1 MKRKGKQIR
10 KAAMKGDASPRP
22 SLAASRPNQ
31 NSGFLNNLLKDLSW
45 VAQLKCGLKAL
56 ATQKKR
62 LSELLVCMKDVTLEE
77 PLPSSPNLY
86 DSLGDEL
93 DNYHLAKAYFDLKEY
108 DRCAYFTENCNS
120 ILGRFLHLYSRY
132 LSGEKKKND
141 DIVDTLVTT
150 EQHRSPYLK
159 ELHTELSKIYT
170 QQNSNSDSN
179 RNNPAL
185 DAWLLW
191 LYGVVLKRLDLS
203 QQAVEVLCEA
213 LHLQPMHWGAWLEL
227 AALITDREML
237 SGLKLP
243 DHWMRKLFYAHAYLE
258 LHLNDEALEIYSS
271 MQEAGLHNS
280 TYIMAQ
286 VAITHHNQRDVDQA
300 VSIFKELESLDP
312 FRLDNLDTYSN
323 LLYVKEMRV
332 ELSHLAH
339 RVVQVD
345 KYRVETC
352 CVIGNYYSLRSQHEK
367 AVEYFQRA
375 LRLNP
380 HYLAAWTL
388 MGHEY
393 MEMKNTNAAIQCYR
407 QAIEVNRR
415 DYRAWYGLGQTYEI
429 LKLPAYC
436 LYYFKQAQKLRP
448 NDSRML
454 VALGESYEKLDKCEE
469 AKKCFLKAHRVGDI
483 EGIALLR
490 LAKLFERLGEEER
503 AAVVYERYLQETEEA
518 GLSDDRGQAYQ
529 FLAQHAI
536 KKGMLDLAY
545 DYAQKCTMF
554 METRENGKT
563 MLREIASKRQHGE
576 QPPDD
581 CGSLLLT
588 SRVRPR
594 VTITGDRGSSRLP
607 PLNLS
612 FTP

>member
-1 MKRKGKQIR
+1 MAGEREGGRDLPFLREVKRDLTVAREECVRRG
-10 KAAMKGDASPRP
+10 
-22 SLAASRPNQ
+22 
-31 NSGFLNNLLKDLSW
+31 LLHTTKW
-45 VAQLKCGLKAL
+45 
-56 ATQKKR
+56 
-62 LSELLVCMKDVTLEE
+62 LSELLLCVRDVPLDE
-77 PLPSSPNLY
+77 PLPCCP
-86 DSLGDEL
+86 SLQEVLGEEL
-93 DNYHLAKAYFDLKEY
+93 DHYNLAKSYFDLKEY
-108 DRCAYFTENCNS
+108 DRCSYFTKHS
-120 ILGRFLHLYSRY
+120 TTSLGRFLHLYSTY

-141 DIVDTLVTT
+141 DIVDTLVAN
-150 EQHRSPYLK
+150 EQHKGGYLK
-159 ELHTELSKIYT
+159 VLHTELSKMYNLT
-170 QQNSNSDSN
+170 Q
-179 RNNPAL
+179 NPCRDDGGGGDGSGGTM

-191 LYGVVLKRLDLS
+191 VYGVVLKRLDLT
-203 QQAVEVLCEA
+203 QQAVEVLSEA
-213 LHLQPMHWGAWLEL
+213 VHQQPLHWGAWLEL

-237 SGLKLP
+237 GTLKLP
-243 DHWMRKLFYAHAYLE
+243 DHWMRRLFLAHTYLE
-258 LHLNDEALEIYSS
+258 LQLNDEALEIYTSL
-271 MQEAGLHNS
+271 QDAGLANS

-300 VSIFKELESLDP
+300 VTIFKELEAVDP
-312 FRLDNLDTYSN
+312 YRLDNLDTYSN

-332 ELSHLAH
+332 ELSYLAH

-367 AVEYFQRA
+367 AVQYFQRA

-454 VALGESYEKLDKCEE
+454 VALGESYEKLEKTEE
-469 AKKCFLKAHRVGDI
+469 AKKCFLKAHSVGDI

-490 LAKLFERLGEEER
+490 LAKLYSRLAEGDR
-503 AAVVYERYLQETEEA
+503 AAVLFERYLQETEEV
-518 GLSDDRGQAYQ
+518 GPSEDRGQAYL
-529 FLAQHAI
+529 FLANHCLQ
-536 KKGMLDLAY
+536 KNLFDLAY
-545 DYAQKCTMF
+545 EYAQKCTLF
-554 METRENGKT
+554 PETRESAKT
-563 MLREIASKRQHGE
+563 MLREIANRRQHSD
-576 QPPDD
+576 QNTQDD
-581 CGSLLLT
+581 CGSVLV
-588 SRVRPR
+588 SRARPR
-594 VTITGDRGSSRLP
+594 PLGGDRSNNSRLP
-607 PLNLS
+607 PLSLTY
-612 FTP
+612 TP

>member
-1 MKRKGKQIR
+1 MMAGYEGLCDKSAGRFGEVMDR
-10 KAAMKGDASPRP
+10 RSTSPLRD
-22 SLAASRPNQ
+22 LDFMREVK
-31 NSGFLNNLLKDLSW
+31 KDLV
-45 VAQLKCGLKAL
+45 VAREQCYQRGLLQTTKW
-56 ATQKKR
+56 
-62 LSELLVCMKDVTLEE
+62 LSELLVCVRDVQLDEQ
-77 PLPSSPNLY
+77 LPSLPSLY
-86 DSLGDEL
+86 DLLGDEL
-93 DNYHLAKAYFDLKEY
+93 DHYHLAKSYFDLKEY
-108 DRCAYFTENCNS
+108 DRCAYFTEHCTTD
-120 ILGRFLHLYSRY
+120 LGRFLHLYSRY

-141 DIVDTLVTT
+141 DIVDALVTND
-150 EQHRSPYLK
+150 QHKGIYLK
-159 ELHTELSKIYT
+159 ELHTELSKIYALHS
-170 QQNSNSDSN
+170 SNSTSRDVGETDM
-179 RNNPAL
+179 

-191 LYGVVLKRLDLS
+191 LYGVVLKRLDLTRQS
-203 QQAVEVLCEA
+203 VEVLCQA
-213 LHLQPMHWGAWLEL
+213 LHIQPLQWGAWLEL

-237 SGLKLP
+237 ATLKLP
-243 DHWMRKLFYAHAYLE
+243 DHWMRKLFYAHTYLE
-258 LHLNDEALEIYSS
+258 LQLNDEALEIYTSL
-271 MQEAGLHNS
+271 QDAGLAHS

-300 VSIFKELESLDP
+300 VTIFKELEAIDP

-367 AVEYFQRA
+367 AVQYFQRA

-454 VALGESYEKLDKCEE
+454 VALGESYEKLEKWEE
-469 AKKCFLKAHRVGDI
+469 AKKCFLKAHSVGDI

-490 LAKLFERLGEEER
+490 LAKLYSRLGEGER
-503 AAVVYERYLQETEEA
+503 AAVLYERYLQETEDA
-518 GLSDDRGQAYQ
+518 GLSEDRGQAYQ
-529 FLAQHAI
+529 FLASHCLQ
-536 KKGMLDLAY
+536 KNMLDLAY
-545 DYAQKCTMF
+545 DYAQKCTLF
-554 METRENGKT
+554 METRESGKT
-563 MLREIASKRQHGE
+563 MLREIANRRQHTE
-576 QPPDD
+576 QNTDD
-581 CGSLLLT
+581 CGSVLV

-594 VTITGDRGSSRLP
+594 VPLGGDRSASARLP
-607 PLNLS
+607 PLSLS
-612 FTP
+612 YTP

>member
-1 MKRKGKQIR
+1 M
-10 KAAMKGDASPRP
+10 SP
-22 SLAASRPNQ
+22 LKDVN
-31 NSGFLNNLLKDLSW
+31 FLNEAKKDLL
-45 VAQLKCGLKAL
+45 VAREQCYQRGLLQTTKW
-56 ATQKKR
+56 
-62 LSELLVCMKDVTLEE
+62 LSELLVCVRDVELVE
-77 PLPSSPNLY
+77 PQLCHPNLI
-86 DSLGDEL
+86 DQLGNEFDHY
-93 DNYHLAKAYFDLKEY
+93 NLAKSYFDLKEY
-108 DRCAYFTENCNS
+108 DRCAYFTEHCTT
-120 ILGRFLHLYSRY
+120 LLARFLHLYARY

-141 DIVDTLVTT
+141 DIVDTLVTND
-150 EQHRSPYLK
+150 QHKGVYLK
-159 ELHTELSKIYT
+159 ELHMELSKMFSMHSST
-170 QQNSNSDSN
+170 TPSSVSGNEGEM
-179 RNNPAL
+179 

-191 LYGVVLKRLDLS
+191 LYGVVLKRLDLT
-203 QQAVEVLCEA
+203 QQAVEVLCQA
-213 LHLQPMHWGAWLEL
+213 LYLQPMHWGAWLEL

-237 SGLKLP
+237 GTLKLP
-243 DHWMRKLFYAHAYLE
+243 DHWMRKLFHAHTYLE
-258 LHLNDEALEIYSS
+258 LQLNDEALEIYTSL
-271 MQEAGLHNS
+271 QDAGLQQS

-300 VSIFKELESLDP
+300 VTIFKELEALDP
-312 FRLDNLDTYSN
+312 YRLDNLDTYSN

-339 RVVQVD
+339 RVVQVG

-367 AVEYFQRA
+367 AVQYFQRA

-454 VALGESYEKLDKCEE
+454 VALGESYEKLEKWEE
-469 AKKCFLKAHRVGDI
+469 AKRCFLKAHSVGDI

-490 LAKLFERLGEEER
+490 LAKLYSSRLGEAER
-503 AAVVYERYLQETEEA
+503 GAVLYERYLQETEDA
-518 GLSDDRGQAYQ
+518 GLSEDRGQAYH
-529 FLAQHAI
+529 FLANHCLN
-536 KKGMLDLAY
+536 KNLLDLACE
-545 DYAQKCTMF
+545 YAHKCTLF
-554 METRENGKT
+554 METREQGKAI
-563 MLREIASKRQHGE
+563 LKDVANRRQHPD
-576 QPPDD
+576 QNTDD
-581 CGSLLLT
+581 CGSILA

-594 VTITGDRGSSRLP
+594 VPLTGERSASTRLP
-607 PLNLS
+607 PLPLTYS
-612 FTP
+612 P

>member
-1 MKRKGKQIR
+1 MGVEQQEDGRDLAFLREVKRDLTTAREECVRRG
-10 KAAMKGDASPRP
+10 
-22 SLAASRPNQ
+22 
-31 NSGFLNNLLKDLSW
+31 LLHTCKW
-45 VAQLKCGLKAL
+45 
-56 ATQKKR
+56 
-62 LSELLVCMKDVTLEE
+62 LSELLVCVRDVQLEE
-77 PLPSSPNLY
+77 PLPHCPPLQEV
-86 DSLGDEL
+86 LGEEL
-93 DNYHLAKAYFDLKEY
+93 DHYNLAKSYFDLKEY
-108 DRCAYFTENCNS
+108 DRCSYFTKHCTTA
-120 ILGRFLHLYSRY
+120 LGRFLHLYSSY

-141 DIVDTLVTT
+141 DIVDALVAN
-150 EQHRSPYLK
+150 EQHKGVYLK
-159 ELHTELSKIYT
+159 VLHTELSKMYNLSSSPT
-170 QQNSNSDSN
+170 RDDEGGDNNSSSSSGGGM
-179 RNNPAL
+179 

-191 LYGVVLKRLDLS
+191 VYGVVLKRLDLT
-203 QQAVEVLCEA
+203 QQAVEVLSEA
-213 LHLQPMHWGAWLEL
+213 VHLEPLHWGAWLEL

-237 SGLKLP
+237 GTLKLP
-243 DHWMRKLFYAHAYLE
+243 DHWMRRLFLAHTYLE
-258 LHLNDEALEIYSS
+258 LQLNDEALEIYTSL
-271 MQEAGLHNS
+271 QNAGLHHS

-300 VSIFKELESLDP
+300 VTIFKELEAVDP

-339 RVVQVD
+339 RIVQVD

-367 AVEYFQRA
+367 AVQYFQRA

-454 VALGESYEKLDKCEE
+454 VALGESYEKLEKTEE
-469 AKKCFLKAHRVGDI
+469 AKKCFLKAHSVGDI

-490 LAKLFERLGEEER
+490 LAKLYSRLTEADR
-503 AAVVYERYLQETEEA
+503 AAVLYERYLQETEEV
-518 GLSDDRGQAYQ
+518 GPNEDRGQAYH
-529 FLAQHAI
+529 FLANHCLQ
-536 KKGMLDLAY
+536 KNVFDLAY
-545 DYAQKCTMF
+545 EYAQKCTLF
-554 METRENGKT
+554 HETREAAKT
-563 MLREIASKRQHGE
+563 MLREIANRRQHSD
-576 QPPDD
+576 QNPQDD
-581 CGSLLLT
+581 CGSVLVN
-588 SRVRPR
+588 RVRPR
-594 VTITGDRGSSRLP
+594 PLGNDRTNNSRLP
-607 PLNLS
+607 PLSLTY
-612 FTP
+612 TP

>member
-1 MKRKGKQIR
+1 MAGYEGLCDKSSGRF
-10 KAAMKGDASPRP
+10 GDVSGRRSSSP
-22 SLAASRPNQ
+22 
-31 NSGFLNNLLKDLSW
+31 LKDIEFLREVKRDLI
-45 VAQLKCGLKAL
+45 VAREQCYQRGLLQTTKW
-56 ATQKKR
+56 
-62 LSELLVCMKDVTLEE
+62 LSELLVCVRDVQLEE
-77 PLPSSPNLY
+77 QLPSLLSLH
-86 DSLGDEL
+86 DLLGDEL
-93 DNYHLAKAYFDLKEY
+93 DHYHLAKSYLDLKEY
-108 DRCAYFTENCNS
+108 DRCAYFTEHCTTD
-120 ILGRFLHLYSRY
+120 LGRFLHLYSRY

-141 DIVDTLVTT
+141 DIVDTLVTND
-150 EQHRSPYLK
+150 QHKGIYLK
-159 ELHTELSKIYT
+159 ELHTELSKVYT
-170 QQNSNSDSN
+170 LHSTGSTSRD
-179 RNNPAL
+179 PGDTDM

-191 LYGVVLKRLDLS
+191 LYGVVLKRLDLTR
-203 QQAVEVLCEA
+203 QAVEVLCQA
-213 LHLQPMHWGAWLEL
+213 LHLQPLHWGAWLEL
-227 AALITDREML
+227 AALISDREML
-237 SGLKLP
+237 STLKLP
-243 DHWMRKLFYAHAYLE
+243 DHWMRKLFHAHTYLE
-258 LHLNDEALEIYSS
+258 LQLNDEALEIYTGL
-271 MQEAGLHNS
+271 QDAGLLHS

-300 VSIFKELESLDP
+300 VTIFKELEAIDP

-367 AVEYFQRA
+367 AVQYFQRA

-454 VALGESYEKLDKCEE
+454 VALGESYEKLEKWEE
-469 AKKCFLKAHRVGDI
+469 AKKCFLKAHSVGDI

-490 LAKLFERLGEEER
+490 LAKLYNRLGEGER
-503 AAVVYERYLQETEEA
+503 AAVLFERYLQETEDA
-518 GLSDDRGQAYQ
+518 GLSEDRGQAYQ
-529 FLAQHAI
+529 FLANHCLQ
-536 KKGMLDLAY
+536 KSVLDFAY
-545 DYAQKCTMF
+545 EYAQKCTLF
-554 METRENGKT
+554 METRESGKT
-563 MLREIASKRQHGE
+563 MLREIANRRQHTE
-576 QPPDD
+576 QNTDD
-581 CGSLLLT
+581 CGSVLA

-594 VTITGDRGSSRLP
+594 VALGGDRSASTRLP
-607 PLNLS
+607 PLSLTY
-612 FTP
+612 TP